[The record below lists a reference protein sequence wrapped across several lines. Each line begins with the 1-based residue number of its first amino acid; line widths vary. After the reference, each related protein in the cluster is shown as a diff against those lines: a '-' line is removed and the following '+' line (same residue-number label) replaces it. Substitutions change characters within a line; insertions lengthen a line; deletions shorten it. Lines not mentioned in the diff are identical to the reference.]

1 MRCHYRIGHTLIIT
15 IGLFA
20 MASTAVGAPET
31 HAPLP
36 GTLKPTKGAPQ
47 PSSAFLNTVYNYA
60 NAMIKSGRD
69 TYGPQKTG
77 LFLSALDRHTLA
89 PLTTRPPAPTGVRE
103 QDRPGDPKG
112 PLTGANPMY
121 DETLMRTLRIL
132 RGLSGESKY
141 PQAVNEEV
149 RWFLTNA
156 VLSGS
161 DLLPW
166 ARGMGWDVVADKP
179 VPEGVEGGYE
189 WPRPWLLWTQC
200 YQAGGVDPKRAKDE
214 PTACSCFDLVPEQSK
229 KFAAALLKYRQSAGK
244 DRTDVRQ
251 MGFDLR
257 TWAAAYGHTKDKQF
271 LDAVEATLTQL
282 ESSATQV
289 GLRVQPCWRLSAAID
304 CYAASL
310 ETPEP
315 LASRLRD
322 FAIREDQKFC
332 KLNLESISKGFF
344 FRTGQSEQSLGASQS
359 QSKDVNQTPLWEPKD
374 AQETT
379 AAIGMMCVARYQ
391 NGGNV
396 CLKKLIV
403 DAAQAY
409 LKSNPP
415 EDLDLWPLTVGQV
428 ISLEMAAWRATSD
441 RVYFD
446 KARELGTWAV
456 KAFWGDSPLPRA
468 SLKSDHYENLTGSD
482 TLATALLEL
491 HLSILHIT
499 AVPPPANTADR

>member
-1 MRCHYRIGHTLIIT
+1 MFFHFRTGRTLIFT
-15 IGLFA
+15 TGLLA
-20 MASTAVGAPET
+20 MASAAVGAPEA

-121 DETLMRTLRIL
+121 DETLLRTLRIL
-132 RGLSGESKY
+132 RGLSGETKY

-156 VLSGS
+156 SLSGS

-179 VPEGVEGGYE
+179 VPESVEGSYE
-189 WPRPWLLWTQC
+189 WPRPWLMWTQC

-214 PTACSCFDLVPEQSK
+214 PAACSCFDLVPEQSK

-251 MGFDLR
+251 IGFDLR

-271 LDAVEATLTQL
+271 LDAVEATLAQL
-282 ESSATQV
+282 ESPATQTSM
-289 GLRVQPCWRLSAAID
+289 RVPNYWRLSAAVD

-310 ETPEP
+310 EVPEP
-315 LASRLRD
+315 LGSRLRA
-322 FAIREDQKFC
+322 FANKEDQAFC
-332 KLNLESISKGFF
+332 GLAHDLIGKGGFF
-344 FRTGQSEQSLGASQS
+344 RPA
-359 QSKDVNQTPLWEPKD
+359 QTIAGSNTETFVSPLWDPK
-374 AQETT
+374 AAHATT

-396 CLKKLIV
+396 CLKKLIIE
-403 DAAQAY
+403 AAQAY

-415 EDLDLWPLTVGQV
+415 EHQDLWPLTVGQV
-428 ISLEMAAWRATSD
+428 ISLEMAAWRATAD

-468 SLKSDHYENLTGSD
+468 SLKSDHYENLTGAD